1 MNQRLQSIDILRGL
15 TVMLMIIVN
24 SPGTWEHVAPPL
36 RHSAWNGLTLT
47 DVVFPCFMFIMGIT
61 TYISMRKY
69 GFRLSRQ
76 SALKMLRRT
85 LVLFALG
92 LLINWTAAG
101 LPGLHTLR
109 VPGVL
114 QRFAV
119 CYLAVSLA
127 STVLSPRR
135 MTVAAVFLLVAYAVL
150 LVAGNGYA
158 YDESSLLSIVDRA
171 CLGGNMMY
179 DGGIDP
185 EGILSTI
192 PSIAHVMVGYCAGAV
207 LLSERP
213 LADRLLRLAKWGI
226 AMLFVGLLA
235 DSWLPINKKVW
246 SPSFVLVTCGL
257 SALALVL
264 LAVLLDVEKRRIP
277 KTLFLVFGM
286 NPLVCYVLGELL
298 CVALGAFRVYG
309 VPLQEYFY
317 WTFASLLG
325 DGMLASFVTAVALDV
340 IVGACGWAMYARRI
354 FVKI

>member
-24 SPGTWEHVAPPL
+24 SPGTWEHVSPPL

-69 GFRLSRQ
+69 GFALSRR
-76 SALKMLRRT
+76 SVAKIVRRA

-92 LLINWTAAG
+92 LLLNWLGAG
-101 LPGLHTLR
+101 LPGPDTLR

-114 QRFAV
+114 QRFGV

-127 STVLSPRR
+127 SVALKPRR
-135 MTVAAVFLLVAYAVL
+135 MAAAAALLLAAYAVL

-158 YDESSLLSIVDRA
+158 YDESSLLSVVDRA
-171 CLGGNMMY
+171 CLGTNMMY

-192 PSIAHVMVGYCAGAV
+192 PSIAHVMIGYCAGAV
-207 LLSERP
+207 LLSGHP
-213 LADRLLRLAKWGI
+213 LPLRLLRLAKWGT
-226 AMLFVGLLA
+226 AMLVFGFLT
-235 DSWLPINKKVW
+235 DSWLPVNKKIW

-264 LAVLLDVEKRRIP
+264 LAVLLDVDKRRMP
-277 KTLFLVFGM
+277 KTVFLVFGM
-286 NPLVCYVLGELL
+286 NPLVCYVLAGLL
-298 CVALGAFRVYG
+298 SVALCTFSIHGVSLQGYLYGA
-309 VPLQEYFY
+309 
-317 WTFASLLG
+317 FASLLG
-325 DGMLASFVTAVALDV
+325 DGMLASFAAAVALAAA
-340 IVGACGWAMYARRI
+340 VGLCGWTMYRRRI
-354 FVKI
+354 FIKI